1 MSSEDNITTNVLDKM
16 PVGFII
22 VSIMRDKTG
31 TPYDLFTEYLNA
43 EAARLENLNLNA
55 MMHTE
60 YYELFPEKPRTLLEL
75 CSEVVSTGM
84 VREYS
89 SYRPRVNKHIHL
101 LCYSLGEDRCAIILS
116 DKSEAFSNKKTI
128 EKQANTLQKIY
139 DTLETGIFQLKDDE
153 LLTIK
158 RGNRCAYQ
166 ILGYTRNEYE
176 RDNGSSFFAVCEKN
190 DFVQIREKLNN
201 LFLYGDGLRIEHR
214 VFNRKGDIIWI
225 HSFFRRT
232 RNMDNEEIIQLEF
245 RNCTVR
251 KKLQADME
259 QERERYRLAMLNS
272 SDIICE
278 YDIENNIGVRYGS
291 ILDTT
296 VSKSK
301 PQFIHNYI
309 EKVKSGQ
316 IVADE
321 FVNSFIDYLQSCCG
335 GTITTRMYF
344 DSKNGK
350 SLLWVVLESYVLRRD
365 GKPVR
370 MIGKI
375 KSIQHEKEKEEKLE
389 DDARRDRLTRLYSG
403 NFAEQY
409 IRNYFNTRDSAHSGA
424 LFLIKMDEM
433 ELINE
438 KYGRTFG
445 DSVIVEFA
453 EILQDIVGGNDIAFR
468 LSGDSFGLFYNK
480 IESEY
485 ANFIARTICERVNDI
500 YVGED
505 SEIRPSC
512 TIGIVM
518 EEPGMTADVMLTH
531 ANSLINHLKDSGKN
545 YYSFYSGSVEKLA
558 TQLDDLFMRPS
569 ETEELIRESP
579 VYKND
584 IVYFAHTILEKTR
597 DTDSAINL
605 LLERIGKLFGLETIA
620 VVDVDMN
627 YLTCTT
633 EYKWDVTEGIIRK
646 KEISHFIKKE
656 SENEI
661 FLPGEI
667 KRGSAFITNREQ
679 FFDLFPGGGEILS
692 RTRRNSFVICPSM
705 ENDVFDGMV
714 CYEEEDHERVWQQS
728 ELKAFSE
735 LTSIIFAHIKKER
748 ASLAN
753 RAKTEFLSKMS
764 HEIRTPMNAIL
775 GMTDIAE
782 RSIGSDEKVME
793 CLKKINSA
801 SKFLLS
807 LINDVLDIS
816 KIESGKLEL
825 AQNSM
830 SLDDVVGQIEDV
842 FEPLAESSGIE
853 FEIIRDYREKFF
865 YADKTKLNQI
875 LVNLVGN
882 ALKFTPKG
890 GKITFKVIQVSDVYE
905 LKERGVLKNRYADI
919 HFSIKDTG
927 IGIEKDAQERIFKAF
942 EQANANV
949 SAKYGG
955 TGLGLPISS
964 NIVSMMGGTLEVSS
978 EVGKGSD
985 FFFTIPLQISDSI
998 LKTYNSKTT
1007 IDEYDFTGKRILVVE
1022 DNELNREIANTL
1034 LEEAG
1039 FVCDNAEN
1047 GEVAVEKFINSEDG
1061 FYDAILMDIRMPVL
1075 DGIGA
1080 TLQIRN
1086 SKRND
1091 ARTVPIIAMTANA
1104 FDEDTKRS
1112 LSNGMDGHL
1121 TKPIDVKTLYE
1132 TLYNII
1138 YERNTD

>member
-1 MSSEDNITTNVLDKM
+1 MSSEDTMTTNVLDKM

-22 VSIMRDKTG
+22 VSIMRDKSG
-31 TPYDLFTEYLNA
+31 APYDLFTEYLNA
-43 EAARLENLNLNA
+43 EAARLENLNYNV
-55 MMHTE
+55 MINTE

-101 LCYSLGEDRCAIILS
+101 LCYSIGDDRCAIILS

-139 DTLETGIFQLKDDE
+139 DTLETGIFQLKDDD

-166 ILGYTRNEYE
+166 ILGYTRNEFE
-176 RDNGSSFFAVCEKN
+176 RDNGSSFLAVCVRE
-190 DFVQIREKLNN
+190 DFEQLREKLNN
-201 LFLYGDGLRIEHR
+201 LFLYGDGLRLEHR
-214 VFNRKGDIIWI
+214 VHNRKGDVIWI

-278 YDIENNIGVRYGS
+278 YDIENNIGIRYGS
-291 ILDTT
+291 ILDPS

-301 PQFIHNYI
+301 PQYIYNYI

-316 IVADE
+316 IVSEE
-321 FVNSFIDYLQSCCG
+321 FVTSFLDYLQSCCG
-335 GTITTRMYF
+335 GTLTTRMYF

-350 SLLWVVLESYVLRRD
+350 SLLWVVLESYVLRRE

-409 IRNYFNTRDSAHSGA
+409 VRNYFNQHDNSHMSA
-424 LFLIKMDEM
+424 LYMIKMDEM

-453 EILQDIVGGNDIAFR
+453 EILQDLVKGNDIAFR

-480 IESEY
+480 IETEY

-518 EEPGMTADVMLTH
+518 EEPGMTADVMLAH
-531 ANSLINHLKDSGKN
+531 GSSLITHLKESGKN
-545 YYSFYSGSVEKLA
+545 YYSFYSNAVEKLA
-558 TQLDDLFMRPS
+558 TQLEDLFMRPA

-620 VVDVDMN
+620 VINVDMN

-633 EYKWDVTEGIIRK
+633 EYKWDVIEGIIRK
-646 KEISHFIKKE
+646 KEISHFIKRE
-656 SENEI
+656 
-661 FLPGEI
+661 GEDDLSI
-667 KRGSAFITNREQ
+667 LNDLNRNSAFVITREK
-679 FFDLFPGGGEILS
+679 FFEAFPGGGEIIS
-692 RTRRNSFVICPSM
+692 RTRRNSFVVCPSM
-705 ENDVFDGMV
+705 ENEVLDGII
-714 CYEEEDHERVWQQS
+714 CYEEDDHERVWQQS

-735 LTSIIFAHIKKER
+735 LTSIIFAHVKKEK
-748 ASLAN
+748 ASIAS

-775 GMTDIAE
+775 GMTDIAKK
-782 RSIGSDEKVME
+782 SIGSDDKVLE
-793 CLKKINSA
+793 CLKKIDSA

-825 AQNSM
+825 AQNAM
-830 SLDDVVGQIEDV
+830 SLDDVVSQIEDV
-842 FEPLAESSGIE
+842 FSPLAESSGIE
-853 FEIIRDYREKFF
+853 FEIVRDYREKFF
-865 YADKTKLNQI
+865 YSDKTKLNQI

-890 GKITFKVIQVSDVYE
+890 GKITLKVIQVSDVYD
-905 LKERGVLKNRYADI
+905 LKEHGVLKNRYADI
-919 HFSIKDTG
+919 YFSIKDTG
-927 IGIEKDAQERIFKAF
+927 IGIEKDAQERIFRAF

-949 SAKYGG
+949 SASYGG

-964 NIVSMMGGTLEVSS
+964 NIVSMMGGALEVNS
-978 EVGKGSD
+978 EPGKGSE

-998 LKTYNSKTT
+998 LKTYNSKKSVE
-1007 IDEYDFTGKRILVVE
+1007 EYDFTGKRILVVE

-1034 LEEAG
+1034 LRETG
-1039 FVCDNAEN
+1039 FECDNAEN
-1047 GEVAVEKFINSEDG
+1047 GEVAVEKFTKSKEG
-1061 FYDAILMDIRMPVL
+1061 YYDAILMDIRMPVL

-1080 TLQIRN
+1080 TVQIRN
-1086 SKRND
+1086 LKRND
-1091 ARTVPIIAMTANA
+1091 ARTIPIIAMTANA

-1132 TLYNII
+1132 TLYDII
-1138 YERNTD
+1138 YERN